1 MFSHISSHK
10 YSRVVNKRV
19 EKVSSTLSAA
29 LWEGFLVGARCRMS
43 QVGHTRLSKQSPSRG
58 LNGMGGTGL
67 QTHQTWSNTLKSMMK
82 SIEPALPSL
91 SPPPQC

>member
-10 YSRVVNKRV
+10 YSRIVNKRV

-58 LNGMGGTGL
+58 LNGR
-67 QTHQTWSNTLKSMMK
+67 HW
-82 SIEPALPSL
+82 PADTPDLE
-91 SPPPQC
+91 QYTEVNDEVH